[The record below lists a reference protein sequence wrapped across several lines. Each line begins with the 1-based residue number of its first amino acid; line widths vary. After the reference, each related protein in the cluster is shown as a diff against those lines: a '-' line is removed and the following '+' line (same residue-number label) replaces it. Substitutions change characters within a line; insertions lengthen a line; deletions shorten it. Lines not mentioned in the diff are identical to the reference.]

1 MTPHFSP
8 RPVGNR
14 LAKGEPMARLYAW
27 LARREER
34 GQATVEYFLV
44 ILAATALAIIAL
56 RWLQSGS
63 GGGLLGNLFG
73 KVIDWVAGRF

>member
-1 MTPHFSP
+1 MTRIWSWY
-8 RPVGNR
+8 
-14 LAKGEPMARLYAW
+14 MARMGSD
-27 LARREER
+27 R

-56 RWLQSGS
+56 KRLQSGS

-73 KVIDWVAGRF
+73 KVISRVAGAF

>member
-1 MTPHFSP
+1 MTHLWNW
-8 RPVGNR
+8 VTVR
-14 LAKGEPMARLYAW
+14 LDS
-27 LARREER
+27 ER

-56 RWLQSGS
+56 KWVQGS

-73 KVIDWVAGRF
+73 KVISWVAGAF

>member
-1 MTPHFSP
+1 MT
-8 RPVGNR
+8 RIWNR
-14 LAKGEPMARLYAW
+14 ITTRMESDD
-27 LARREER
+27 

-56 RWLQSGS
+56 KWLQSGS

-73 KVIDWVAGRF
+73 KVIDWVSGAF

>member
-1 MTPHFSP
+1 MTRLWNWLS
-8 RPVGNR
+8 VR
-14 LAKGEPMARLYAW
+14 LAAED
-27 LARREER
+27 
-34 GQATVEYFLV
+34 GQGTVEYFLV

-73 KVIDWVAGRF
+73 RVIQWVVGRF